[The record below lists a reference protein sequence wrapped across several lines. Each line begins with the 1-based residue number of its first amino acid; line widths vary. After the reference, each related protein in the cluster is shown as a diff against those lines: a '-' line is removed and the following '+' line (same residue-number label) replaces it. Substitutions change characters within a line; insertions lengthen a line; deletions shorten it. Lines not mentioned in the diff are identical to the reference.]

1 MSDNLT
7 TPVASGAVLATDD
20 VSGVQYPRVKISFG
34 VDGAAADV
42 HSASRFPVDVGT
54 SIAVT
59 QSGTW
64 NITNI
69 SGTISLPTG
78 AATSALQT
86 TGNTSLASIATALA
100 SPLPVSGTF
109 WQATQPI
116 SASSLP
122 LPTGAATSAN
132 QTTGNTSLAAIAAST
147 AAAEPAATGGAVS
160 PSDST
165 VLSGVRALYVGGAG
179 TVVATVGGVDLTFV
193 AVPVGTQLQIK
204 ATKVK
209 AATTA
214 TNIVWLG

>member
-1 MSDNLT
+1 
-7 TPVASGAVLATDD
+7 
-20 VSGVQYPRVKISFG
+20 
-34 VDGAAADV
+34 
-42 HSASRFPVDVGT
+42 VDVGT

-209 AATTA
+209 ARHDRNPDGLARLMLLHLIAFGIISTGGTIVVPGTGDVSAPAGQTA
-214 TNIVWLG
+214 AARRPAREAA